1 MDRGQREIDRQTD
14 RQIDK
19 EPETMYT
26 AASISICVVLD
37 AGTTPVFTAFS
48 LYFSSFS
55 RSEEE
60 EEAGSAFRSKLS
72 LKVTRVTFDVAACYF
87 ACTMDFSRD
96 GDKVSVDLFFLE
108 GKSYW
113 MLLLLVNNGTMI
125 SFFSIV
131 KYKQ

>member
-72 LKVTRVTFDVAACYF
+72 FKVTRVTFDAAACYF

-96 GDKVSVDLFFLE
+96 GDKVSVDLFFF
-108 GKSYW
+108 GRKK
-113 MLLLLVNNGTMI
+113 LLDALIIGE
-125 SFFSIV
+125 
-131 KYKQ
+131 